1 MKILIIDQP
10 IGFTDKARCSAYY
23 GWQCGNVA
31 MWQCLFLHFYC
42 RIQDRC
48 SMCMEGKVIVV
59 KDYSCKKLVEDVD
72 AENLFGKL
80 HESPS
85 YVGIN
90 LV

>member
-1 MKILIIDQP
+1 M
-10 IGFTDKARCSAYY
+10 
-23 GWQCGNVA
+23 
-31 MWQCLFLHFYC
+31 
-42 RIQDRC
+42 
-48 SMCMEGKVIVV
+48 IVV